1 VISVASVVSVIVKL
15 PREFYNRPTL
25 DVARD
30 LVGKSCIFAAAFAQ
44 AHHT

>member
-1 VISVASVVSVIVKL
+1 V
-15 PREFYNRPTL
+15 FYNRPTL

-30 LVGKSCIFAAAFAQ
+30 LVDKSCIFAAAFAQ